1 MGADLDTSLTQ
12 RGNVITEETQFDL
25 GLDKRTQRLAEGKQA
40 DQRSATQSNLQKVQY
55 LMERLQE
62 KIALRVRRIK

>member
-12 RGNVITEETQFDL
+12 RGNVVTEETQLDL